1 MANFSISGNIVDV
14 LHKTIFPGTVF
25 INNGRIQAIAYGEA
39 QPNAQKNGHSE
50 DQYILPGFIDA
61 HVHIES
67 SMLVP
72 TEFAR
77 LATVHGTVAAV
88 SDPHEIA
95 NVLGL
100 EGIRFMLANAAQTPF
115 TIVFGAPSCVPA
127 TRFET
132 AGAELTAKEIRE
144 LFEQDGISYLSEVMN
159 VPGVLNRTTEV
170 MEKIRIAQELGYPVD
185 GHAPGLCGEAARHYA
200 DAKITTD
207 HECCTL
213 AEALDK
219 LAVGMKII
227 IREGSAAKNFETLH
241 SLIDSHPDRCMFCSD
256 DKHPDDLVKGHINEL
271 VRRAVA
277 LGHDVMNVLQIAC
290 VNPVSH
296 YKMNVGLLQVGDPAD
311 LIVVKNLQDFTV
323 VSTYCKG
330 ILAAKSGQAMLP
342 SVPVT
347 PINHF
352 LAAQKQ
358 VADFRIPANGS
369 TVRAI
374 AAVDGQLTTTEKHLP
389 AHIQNGEVTSD
400 IEHDVL
406 KITVVNRYK
415 NTPPAVGFIQNFGL
429 KRGAIASSVA
439 HDSHNIVAVGT
450 TDEEL
455 CAAVNAVIEAQGGL
469 AVVDNTTIQ
478 VLNLPVAGL
487 MSDADGYMVAKQYA
501 HMDSW
506 AKRLGSQ
513 LLAPFMTLSFM
524 ALLVIPDLK
533 LSDRGLFSGK
543 DFQFVSLW
551 IA

>member
-1 MANFSISGNIVDV
+1 
-14 LHKTIFPGTVF
+14 
-25 INNGRIQAIAYGEA
+25 
-39 QPNAQKNGHSE
+39 
-50 DQYILPGFIDA
+50 
-61 HVHIES
+61 
-67 SMLVP
+67 MLVP

-100 EGIRFMLANAAQTPF
+100 AGIRFMLANAAQTPF
-115 TIVFGAPSCVPA
+115 TIVFGASSCVPA
-127 TRFET
+127 TGFET

-159 VPGVLNRTTEV
+159 FPGVLNRTTEV
-170 MEKIRIAQELGYPVD
+170 MEKIRVAQELGHPVD
-185 GHAPGLCGEAARHYA
+185 GHAPGLRGEAAHNYA
-200 DAKITTD
+200 NAKITTD

-219 LAVGMKII
+219 LAFGMKII
-227 IREGSAAKNFETLH
+227 IREGSAAKNFDTLH
-241 SLIDSHPDRCMFCSD
+241 SLIDSHPDKCMFCSD
-256 DKHPDDLVKGHINEL
+256 DKHPNDLVKGHINEL

-277 LGHDVMNVLQIAC
+277 LGHDVMNVLKIAC
-290 VNPVSH
+290 VNPVWH
-296 YKMNVGLLQVGDPAD
+296 YKINVGLLQVGDPAD

-323 VSTYCKG
+323 LSTYCKG
-330 ILAAKSGQAMLP
+330 ILAAEAGQAMLA
-342 SVPVT
+342 SMPVT

-352 LAAQKQ
+352 LATPKQ
-358 VADFRIPANGS
+358 VADFRIPEDGS
-369 TVRAI
+369 TVRVMT
-374 AAVDGQLTTTEKHLP
+374 AVDGQLITTEKHLP
-389 AHIQNGEVTSD
+389 AHMQNGEVTAD

-406 KITVVNRYK
+406 KITVVNRYQ
-415 NTPPAVGFIQNFGL
+415 NTPPAVALIQNFGL
-429 KRGAIASSVA
+429 HRGAIASSVA

-455 CAAVNAVIEAQGGL
+455 CAAVNAVINAKGGIAVAQS
-469 AVVDNTTIQ
+469 NTVQ
-478 VLNLPVAGL
+478 VLELPVAGL
-487 MSDADGYMVAKQYA
+487 MSDADGYIVAKQYA
-501 HMDSW
+501 QMDAW
-506 AKRLGSQ
+506 AKHLGSQ

-551 IA
+551 IK